1 MRLVFIINEFAGN
14 GRGRRVW
21 QEMKNG
27 LAVPYDM
34 HVTGYPGHAYR
45 LSCELAR
52 QAAEERRYML
62 LIAIGGDGTIHEVVN
77 GCAHSEY
84 IVLGNMP
91 AGSGNDFA
99 RGFQAFRHVS
109 EIEAYMQDA
118 YTKRVDLGEAVYTDQ
133 QFFINNCGVG
143 FDAFVGLEANRSEM
157 KKRFNQI
164 GSGKFAYV
172 YYVILGL
179 ARFKPF
185 SLSVSCDEKTYLF
198 DRVWFATVSNQPY
211 FGGGMKISPESSI
224 NDGKLEITI
233 VHSLSR
239 IKFLFMFMSVF
250 FGAHTRIRGVEQMR
264 GECFALSYDR
274 PLPCHADGEDL
285 YNRSMQLHVRIQKAA
300 LKIAKIISS

>member
-21 QEMKNG
+21 KEMKNG
-27 LAVPYDM
+27 LTLPYDM
-34 HVTGYPGHAYR
+34 HVTGYPEHAYR
-45 LSCELAR
+45 LSCELAE
-52 QAAEERRYML
+52 QAEKEQQAIL
-62 LIAIGGDGTIHEVVN
+62 LIVIGGDGTVHEVVN
-77 GCAHSEY
+77 GCADNDY
-84 IVLGNMP
+84 IVIGNVP

-99 RGFQAFRHVS
+99 RGFRAFHQAS
-109 EIEAYMQDA
+109 EIEAYMQNA
-118 YTKRVDLGEAVYTDQ
+118 PIKRVDLGKADYTGQ
-133 QFFINNCGVG
+133 HFFINNCGVG

-164 GSGKFAYV
+164 GSGKLAYV

-185 SLSVSCDEKTYLF
+185 SLSVSCDEKNYLF
-198 DRVWFATVSNQPY
+198 KRVWFATVSNQPY
-211 FGGGMKISPESSI
+211 FGGGMKISPDSSI

-250 FGAHTRIRGVEQMR
+250 FGAHTRIKGVEQMR
-264 GECFALSYDR
+264 GECFALCYDR

-285 YNRSMQLHVRIQKAA
+285 YNRSMQLNVGIQKAA
-300 LKIAKIISS
+300 LKIAKIMSS

>member
-27 LAVPYDM
+27 LTVPYDM
-34 HVTGYPGHAYR
+34 HVTGYPEHAYR
-45 LSCELAR
+45 LSCELAEK
-52 QAAEERRYML
+52 AAKEQQTIL

-77 GCAHSEY
+77 GCADSEY
-84 IVLGNMP
+84 IVLGNVP

-99 RGFQAFRHVS
+99 RGFLAFHHAS
-109 EIEAYMQDA
+109 EIEAYVHNPH
-118 YTKRVDLGEAVYTDQ
+118 TERVDIGEADYTVK

-164 GSGKFAYV
+164 GSGKLAYI

-198 DRVWFATVSNQPY
+198 NRVWFATVSNQPY
-211 FGGGMKISPESSI
+211 FGGGMKISPESST

-250 FGAHTRIRGVEQMR
+250 FGAHTTIKGVEQMR
-264 GECFALSYDR
+264 GECFTLSYDR

-285 YNRSMQLHVRIQKAA
+285 YNRSVQLHVRIQKAA
-300 LKIAKIISS
+300 LKIAKIMPS